1 MEQNSLS
8 MPWRYSVRGKLL
20 TLILLPIVLTF
31 AALIGLTAYWTATYS
46 DRQLYMKVA
55 SDLAVARSTL
65 QLMQDR
71 QLERLEQLSHTLR
84 LHPYLTNNETPALN
98 ALIHDIGEV
107 QHFDFLRLITPE
119 QLKHNKHLQPSI
131 EPLLDRLLNGD
142 SIKGL
147 SLIEQSELHFLNPA
161 LVDSV
166 KVPVRD
172 TPRTMPT
179 DKTVETRGLFVRT
192 LQPIQDESGTLLYL
206 LDGGVLLNH
215 NLEFVD
221 TIRDL
226 VYGKDALPENGIG
239 TVTLFLDDVRITTN
253 VPAQHLDQPMK
264 EFDRAIG
271 TRISAEV
278 YHQVLIEERI
288 WIDRAFV
295 VNDWFISAY
304 EPIYSLNEA
313 LVGVLYT
320 GFSESPFI
328 SMYRRNLGEL
338 GITLGLIMLLSGYFV
353 WRSAYYLLS
362 PIKQIHRSVM
372 AVRSGD
378 THARIGALK
387 AENEF
392 ADLAQ
397 QFDSMLDELDTR
409 KEVIIHA
416 AERLEQKVELRTE
429 SLKRKTLEL
438 EKHIEIL
445 NATRA
450 ELFTKEKLAV
460 LGELTAGIA
469 HEINNPAAV
478 ILGHIDLLQA
488 ELGENSIVQ
497 TEIDTVIEQVY
508 RIRAIINN
516 LLQYSR
522 PGQVLDQMQPL
533 DVNAVIQ
540 DTIALVRY
548 ALDKKGISVE
558 RDFGNIATAEGN
570 RQQVQQ
576 VLVNLML
583 NAANAMPSKGRI
595 WLTTRP
601 WQSDDGDI
609 GVEISVQD
617 EGSGMSEEVCQRIFE
632 PFFTTREN
640 GNGLGLSISRSLARR
655 YGGDITVS
663 SSLGKGS
670 QFSVFLR
677 HQARLNQ
684 EDEDT
689 MRQLLSGLGVA

>member
-1 MEQNSLS
+1 MSI
-8 MPWRYSVRGKLL
+8 PWRYSVRGKLL
-20 TLILLPIVLTF
+20 TLILLPILLTF
-31 AALIGLTAYWTATYS
+31 AALIGLTAYWTTTYS

-71 QLERLEQLSHTLR
+71 QLERLEQLSQTLSI
-84 LHPYLTNNETPALN
+84 HPYLIEGSLQDLQPLIDDIIERQGLDFLYLIPIEQLIAEQSLRPSIKNRIDELLNGESINGLSVIDQAELETIDPALN
-98 ALIHDIGEV
+98 QRV
-107 QHFDFLRLITPE
+107 
-119 QLKHNKHLQPSI
+119 
-131 EPLLDRLLNGD
+131 
-142 SIKGL
+142 
-147 SLIEQSELHFLNPA
+147 
-161 LVDSV
+161 LVNV
-166 KVPVRD
+166 LD
-172 TPRTMPT
+172 TPRAISS
-179 DKTVETRGLFVRT
+179 DKSLETRGMFVRT
-192 LQPIQDESGTLLYL
+192 LHPIHNHTGELLYV
-206 LDGGVLLNH
+206 LDGGLLLNH

-221 TIRDL
+221 RIRDL
-226 VYGKDALPENGIG
+226 VYGQDALPEKGIG

-253 VPAQHLDQPMK
+253 VPAEHLEQPSRD
-264 EFDRAIG
+264 FVRAIG

-278 YHQVLIEERI
+278 HEQVLVHERI

-304 EPIYSLNEA
+304 EPIYSLNDQ
-313 LVGVLYT
+313 LIGVLYA

-338 GITLGLIMLLSGYFV
+338 GITLGLIMLISGYFV
-353 WRSAYYLLS
+353 WRSAYRLLS
-362 PIKQIHRSVM
+362 PIKRIHRSVM
-372 AVRSGD
+372 AVRKGD
-378 THARIGALK
+378 ADTRIGQLK

-397 QFDSMLDELDTR
+397 QFDSMLDELAAR
-409 KEVIIHA
+409 QEVIQQA
-416 AERLEQKVELRTE
+416 AEKLEQKVELRTH

-438 EKHIEIL
+438 EKHIELL

-478 ILGHIDLLQA
+478 ILGHIDLIQS
-488 ELGENSIVQ
+488 ELGENSVVQ
-497 TEIDTVIEQVY
+497 DEIDTVIEQVY

-522 PGQVLDQMQPL
+522 PGQVIDQMQPL
-533 DVNAVIQ
+533 DINTVVQ
-540 DTIALVRY
+540 DTVSLVRY

-558 RDFGNIATAEGN
+558 RDFGDLPSAEGN

-583 NAANAMPSKGRI
+583 NAANAMPTQGRI

-601 WQSDDGDI
+601 WQTDDGEL
-609 GVEISVQD
+609 GVQIQVRD
-617 EGSGMSEEVCQRIFE
+617 EGVGMSEEVRQRIFE
-632 PFFTTREN
+632 PFYTTREN
-640 GNGLGLSISRSLARR
+640 GNGLGLSISRSLAKR
-655 YGGDITVS
+655 YGGDIKVEST
-663 SSLGKGS
+663 LGKGS
-670 QFSVFLR
+670 QFTIYLR
-677 HQARLNQ
+677 HKARLNQ
-684 EDEDT
+684 EDEET

>member
-1 MEQNSLS
+1 MSV
-8 MPWRYSVRGKLL
+8 PWKYSVRGKLL
-20 TLILLPIVLTF
+20 TLILLPILLTF
-31 AALIGLTAYWTATYS
+31 ASLIGLTAYWTVNYS

-65 QLMQDR
+65 QLMQER
-71 QLERLEQLSHTLR
+71 QLERLEQLSHTLQ
-84 LHPYLTNNETPALN
+84 LHPYLENRDTGALE
-98 ALIHDIGEV
+98 ALVQDI
-107 QHFDFLRLITPE
+107 QTRQNYDFLRIVTPDELIAS
-119 QLKHNKHLQPSI
+119 QSKQPSI
-131 EPLLDRLLNGD
+131 AALIDPLLMGDRFT
-142 SIKGL
+142 GL
-147 SLIEQSELHFLNPA
+147 SLIDQPELHFLDPE
-161 LVDSV
+161 LVDEV
-166 KVPVRD
+166 TVPVLE
-172 TPRTMPT
+172 TPRALPT

-192 LQPIQDESGTLLYL
+192 LQPIFDQSGQLLYL

-239 TVTLFLDDVRITTN
+239 TVTLFLDDIRITTN
-253 VPAQHLDQPMK
+253 VPAQHLAEPAA
-264 EFDRAIG
+264 EFERAIG

-278 YHQVLIEERI
+278 YHQVLEEERL
-288 WIDRAFV
+288 WLDRAFV

-304 EPIYSLNEA
+304 EPIYSLNNQ
-313 LVGVLYT
+313 LVGVLYA

-328 SMYRRNLGEL
+328 YMYRRTLGEL

-353 WRSAYYLLS
+353 WRSAYRLLS

-372 AVRSGD
+372 AVRQGN
-378 THARIGALK
+378 TQARIGPLK

-397 QFDSMLDELDTR
+397 QFDSMLDELDAR
-409 KEVIIHA
+409 QKVIRHA
-416 AERLEQKVELRTE
+416 AERLEQKVEHRTL
-429 SLKRKTLEL
+429 SLKQKTLEL
-438 EKHIEIL
+438 EQHIELL

-488 ELGENSIVQ
+488 ELGENSSVQ
-497 TEIDTVIEQVY
+497 QEIDTVIEQVY

-522 PGQVLDQMQPL
+522 PGQVLDQMQPI
-533 DVNAVIQ
+533 DVNRVVQ
-540 DTIALVRY
+540 DTLALVRY
-548 ALDKKGISVE
+548 ALDKKGIIVQ
-558 RDFGNIATAEGN
+558 RDYAQVPSAEGN

-576 VLVNLML
+576 VLVNLIL
-583 NAANAMPSKGRI
+583 NAANAMSSTGKI
-595 WLTTRP
+595 TLMTRP
-601 WQSDDGDI
+601 WTAADGET
-609 GVEISVQD
+609 GVEILVGD
-617 EGSGMSEEVCQRIFE
+617 EGIGMSEEVRQRIFE
-632 PFFTTREN
+632 PFFTTREK

-655 YGGDITVS
+655 YGGDIKVVS
-663 SSLGKGS
+663 EVGKGS

-677 HQARLNQ
+677 HKARLNQ